1 MINSF
6 ENVDTEKLNNSINNY
21 KEVLDNSSKI
31 NYLDE
36 INNSNVLVGG
46 AKDYFVK
53 SFEELNNMKSDLNKS
68 LDIYRKLVEVV
79 KQQKIESEALKKL
92 LERKSILEND
102 TMNDNTYELTQLNNE
117 IDVCN
122 SKISNLNSEIE
133 NLSNQI

>member
-6 ENVDTEKLNNSINNY
+6 ENVDTEKLNNSIDNY
-21 KEVLDNSSKI
+21 KEVLSNSSKR
-31 NYLDE
+31 NYIEE
-36 INNSNVLVGG
+36 ITGGNVLDSD
-46 AKDYFVK
+46 AKNYFVK
-53 SFEELNNMKSDLNKS
+53 SFEEINNMKKDLNKS

-102 TMNDNTYELTQLNNE
+102 TMNDNTYKLTQLNNE

-122 SKISNLNSEIE
+122 SKISNLNNEIE

>member
-21 KEVLDNSSKI
+21 KEVLSNSSKR

-53 SFEELNNMKSDLNKS
+53 SFEEINNMKKDLNKS

-79 KQQKIESEALKKL
+79 KNHKIESKSLKEL
-92 LERKSILEND
+92 LERKKMLESD
-102 TMNDNTYELTQLNNE
+102 TINDNTYELTQ
-117 IDVCN
+117 
-122 SKISNLNSEIE
+122 LNSEIE